1 MGRTN
6 RSYNGMLSAIARKSL
21 PRFVVYEKDWT
32 SISDIFGNG
41 YPNLNKR
48 GNDSMAS
55 IISRDFDTS
64 EDYIKNQTT
73 LVGKIYIDSDDF
85 LSITGITS
93 FDKGVSYT
101 LYFSSEYGTKV
112 ALSFSLNGEDY
123 TKGVTK
129 STDTTLTFTLPG
141 TYLRNYIYIKSL
153 DTPNIGRSIPVIG
166 DLEDG
171 TIYFDEGILK
181 VWGITSLTI
190 GVPYTF
196 YFSEDDGNQVL
207 LALTADGDTFEE
219 GVTSNTATSLA
230 FTLPSTYGKND
241 IYIKSRTTEGIGS
254 SLDVTGTPSTGTI
267 YFVNG
272 ILKVTGI
279 TTLTRGAS
287 YTFNFSADYGTQV
300 LLALTED
307 GDTFEEGVTSNTATS
322 LAFTFPTTYGKND
335 IYIKSRTTQGIGS
348 SLDVT
353 GTPSTGTIYFVNG
366 ILKVAGITTLTRGAS
381 YTFNFSADYGTQV
394 LLALTED
401 GDTFEEG
408 VTSNTATSLAF
419 TLPSTYGKNDIYIK
433 SRTTEGIGSS
443 LAVTGTPST
452 GTVYFV
458 NGILN
463 VAGITTLT
471 RGASYTFNF
480 SADYGTQV
488 LLALTEDGDTFE
500 EGVTSNTA
508 TSLAFTLPSTYG
520 KNIIYIKSRTT
531 QGIGSSLDVTG
542 KVTTNY
548 VYFDANGNLQ
558 VSGISTLAREVPY
571 TFNFSA
577 DYGTKVLLAL
587 TADGDTF
594 EEGVTSNTAT
604 SLGFTLP
611 STYSPSTIFIKSQTT
626 EGIGRSFTV
635 TGSLDTGTVYFD
647 NGTLKVTG
655 ITTLTRGASYTF
667 YFSAVYGTKV
677 LLALTEDGDTFED
690 GVTSNTATSLAFTLP
705 STYGKNII
713 YIKSQTTQDIGSS
726 LDVTGAVTPNYVYFD
741 DNGQITI
748 SGVTKLI
755 RDTAY
760 QFYFSQDYGTEIFL
774 SQNGTPPAFT
784 NGVSNTSTSISF
796 TLTDASWPYSS
807 IYIASP
813 TNYQNVYKEI
823 NVETFTNLSSWDLI
837 STPTW
842 IPLPPPRPFRT
853 PTISMSGDGTW
864 FSIGVQG
871 SITTVSNVFVYKNTD
886 LTLSQTQQIITDE
899 SYGEYT
905 IISRDGN
912 YLVAADTTYYTV
924 THDIFKT
931 YKRTNDT
938 WSAITPIPSDN
949 KNLLRVAISSD
960 ASYIATALRDPFGD
974 MEYSVVVYNKSE
986 DDLSITSMATLTDV
1000 VANSFYFSDTGD
1012 TLCIGSPYENSNSG
1026 NVYIYTSTSNWSTS
1040 PYIIQ
1045 SPESGGY
1052 FGYSVGIS
1060 GDGNYIAIGAVL
1072 EDAVYITKK
1081 TGSSWSSLTK
1091 ISGPSGYAFGYSLSI
1106 NQDGKYLV
1114 VGTYYVY
1121 GAYIGDHAY
1130 VYYKDDTDTWTLQQ
1144 TLTEGSVGDYFGE
1157 KVVISSEGNYI
1168 FASTANTGNTYVY
1181 YAST

>member
-48 GNDSMAS
+48 GNDKMES
-55 IISRDFDTS
+55 IIIRDFDTS

-335 IYIKSRTTQGIGS
+335 IYIKSRTT
-348 SLDVT
+348 
-353 GTPSTGTIYFVNG
+353 
-366 ILKVAGITTLTRGAS
+366 
-381 YTFNFSADYGTQV
+381 
-394 LLALTED
+394 
-401 GDTFEEG
+401 
-408 VTSNTATSLAF
+408 
-419 TLPSTYGKNDIYIK
+419 
-433 SRTTEGIGSS
+433 EGIGSS

-542 KVTTNY
+542 TVTTNY

-796 TLTDASWPYSS
+796 TLTSSSWPGSY

-813 TNYQNVYKEI
+813 TNYQTVYRQLA
-823 NVETFTNLSSWDLI
+823 VEDFSPISSWTLKD
-837 STPTW
+837 
-842 IPLPPPRPFRT
+842 
-853 PTISMSGDGTW
+853 TISDPSGLNAGFAHDGSASISGDGSW
-864 FSIGVQG
+864 ISIGSDDNNG
-871 SITTVSNVFVYKNTD
+871 GTTVGHGNVFMYSKNTD
-886 LTLSQTQQIITDE
+886 ITYSKTQDIAPTTAGQYYFGKKTKL
-899 SYGEYT
+899 
-905 IISRDGN
+905 SRDGN
-912 YLVAADTTYYTV
+912 YLCVIQDYYGSGSYFQMFERTNNTWNSIASSIQFSNLVRGVTLSEDATYIVISNNDNVDEVKVYEKSADNTV
-924 THDIFKT
+924 TLMT
-931 YKRTNDT
+931 YINPPED
-938 WSAITPIPSDN
+938 SLYGAQSVSISDN
-949 KNLLRVAISSD
+949 GELLC
-960 ASYIATALRDPFGD
+960 FGTPNV
-974 MEYSVVVYNKSE
+974 E
-986 DDLSITSMATLTDV
+986 
-1000 VANSFYFSDTGD
+1000 
-1012 TLCIGSPYENSNSG
+1012 SNTG
-1026 NVYIYTSTSNWSTS
+1026 NVYVYTRTSSSWSTN
-1040 PYIIQ
+1040 PTAVIQ
-1045 SPESGGY
+1045 APATGGY
-1052 FGYSVGIS
+1052 FGYDVSMS
-1060 GDGNYIAIGAVL
+1060 GDGNFIAVGAPLLDNAYI
-1072 EDAVYITKK
+1072 YKRS
-1081 TGSSWSSLTK
+1081 GSSWSLSST
-1091 ISGPSGYAFGYSLSI
+1091 INGPSSYAYGISVALS
-1106 NQDGKYLV
+1106 QYADYLA
-1114 VGTYYVY
+1114 VGSYYV
-1121 GAYIGDHAY
+1121 GPFIGDHVYAYYKDANDAWTLKQTIAGDTTSNFGFNVNISSAGNYILVTASQTTANAY
-1130 VYYKDDTDTWTLQQ
+1130 VYYGT
-1144 TLTEGSVGDYFGE
+1144 
-1157 KVVISSEGNYI
+1157 
-1168 FASTANTGNTYVY
+1168 
-1181 YAST
+1181 

>member
-55 IISRDFDTS
+55 IISRVFDTS
-64 EDYIKNQTT
+64 EDYIENQTT

-112 ALSFSLNGEDY
+112 ALSLSLNGEDY
-123 TKGVTK
+123 TKVVTK
-129 STDTTLTFTLPG
+129 STDTTLTFTLPE

-196 YFSEDDGNQVL
+196 YFSADDGNQVL

-272 ILKVTGI
+272 ILNVAGITTLTRGRSYTFNFSADYGTQVLLALTEDGDTFEEGVTSNTATSLAFTFPTTYGKNNIYIKSRTTQGIGSSLAVTGTPSTGTIYFVNGILNVAGITTLTRGTSYTFNFSADYGTQVLLALTEDGDTFEEGVTSNTATSLAFTFPTTYGKNDIYIKSRTTQGIGSSLAVTGTPPTGTIYFVNGILNVAGI

-348 SLDVT
+348 SL
-353 GTPSTGTIYFVNG
+353 
-366 ILKVAGITTLTRGAS
+366 
-381 YTFNFSADYGTQV
+381 
-394 LLALTED
+394 
-401 GDTFEEG
+401 
-408 VTSNTATSLAF
+408 
-419 TLPSTYGKNDIYIK
+419 
-433 SRTTEGIGSS
+433 
-443 LAVTGTPST
+443 AVTGTPPT
-452 GTVYFV
+452 GTIYFV

-471 RGASYTFNF
+471 RGTSYTFNF

-520 KNIIYIKSRTT
+520 KNIIYIKS
-531 QGIGSSLDVTG
+531 
-542 KVTTNY
+542 
-548 VYFDANGNLQ
+548 
-558 VSGISTLAREVPY
+558 
-571 TFNFSA
+571 
-577 DYGTKVLLAL
+577 
-587 TADGDTF
+587 
-594 EEGVTSNTAT
+594 
-604 SLGFTLP
+604 
-611 STYSPSTIFIKSQTT
+611 
-626 EGIGRSFTV
+626 
-635 TGSLDTGTVYFD
+635 
-647 NGTLKVTG
+647 
-655 ITTLTRGASYTF
+655 
-667 YFSAVYGTKV
+667 
-677 LLALTEDGDTFED
+677 
-690 GVTSNTATSLAFTLP
+690 
-705 STYGKNII
+705 
-713 YIKSQTTQDIGSS
+713 QTTQDIGSS
-726 LDVTGAVTPNYVYFD
+726 FDVNGAVTTNYVYFD

-755 RDTAY
+755 RNIAY

-784 NGVSNTSTSISF
+784 DGVSNTSTSISF
-796 TLTDASWPYSS
+796 TLTSSSWPGAY

-813 TNYQNVYKEI
+813 TNYQTVYRQLA
-823 NVETFTNLSSWDLI
+823 VEDPSPISWTLKD
-837 STPTW
+837 
-842 IPLPPPRPFRT
+842 
-853 PTISMSGDGTW
+853 TISDPSGFNAGFAFDGSASISGDGAW
-864 FSIGVQG
+864 ISIGSRDYNSGGVEVG
-871 SITTVSNVFVYKNTD
+871 HGNVFMYSKNTD
-886 LTLSQTQQIITDE
+886 ITYSKTQDIANPNNS
-899 SYGEYT
+899 SYRFGIKT
-905 IISRDGN
+905 KLSRDGN
-912 YLVAADTTYYTV
+912 YLCVTKNNDGTYGTGFYM
-924 THDIFKT
+924 F
-931 YKRTNDT
+931 KRTNNTWNSITDLIQYSDT
-938 WSAITPIPSDN
+938 TGDLTLSEDGTYIM
-949 KNLLRVAISSD
+949 LISYQVQGQYKVKE
-960 ASYIATALRDPFGD
+960 YI
-974 MEYSVVVYNKSE
+974 KSE
-986 DDLSITSMATLTDV
+986 DDNSVTLSQELTVYNNYQPVSISMSDNGELLCFGTPFVESNTGNVYVYTRTSSSWSTNPTAVIQAPATGGLFGYDV
-1000 VANSFYFSDTGD
+1000 SMSGD
-1012 TLCIGSPYENSNSG
+1012 GNFIAVGAPLFD
-1026 NVYIYTSTSNWSTS
+1026 NVYIYKRS
-1040 PYIIQ
+1040 
-1045 SPESGGY
+1045 
-1052 FGYSVGIS
+1052 
-1060 GDGNYIAIGAVL
+1060 
-1072 EDAVYITKK
+1072 
-1081 TGSSWSSLTK
+1081 GSSWSLSSTINGPSSNAYGLSVSLSQYADYLAVGSTH
-1091 ISGPSGYAFGYSLSI
+1091 ISG
-1106 NQDGKYLV
+1106 V
-1114 VGTYYVY
+1114 
-1121 GAYIGDHAY
+1121 YIGDHVWA
-1130 VYYKDDTDTWTLQQ
+1130 YYKDDTDAWTLVQ
-1144 TLTEGSVGDYFGE
+1144 TIAGDTGTSFGYN
-1157 KVVISSEGNYI
+1157 VNISSEGNYI
-1168 FASTANTGNTYVY
+1168 LVTAGQTTANAYVY
-1181 YAST
+1181 YGT